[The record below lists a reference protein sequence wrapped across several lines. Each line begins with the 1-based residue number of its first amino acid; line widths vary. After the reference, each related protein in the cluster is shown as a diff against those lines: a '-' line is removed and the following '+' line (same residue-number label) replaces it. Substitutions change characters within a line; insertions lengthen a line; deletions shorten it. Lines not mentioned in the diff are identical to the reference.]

1 MFQKIYGAIF
11 ISLGFL
17 CIGLGCLGVFL
28 PVLPTTPFMLLAA
41 FFLARGSKKFH
52 RWFVSTGLY
61 KKHLNSFVE
70 SRSMTLKDKIRILS
84 TATLM
89 LALSFLLIPRW
100 PVRLVIGLCLL
111 FIYYYFFFRIR
122 TIKEGE
128 KVLTGEVKL
137 CEESRNRAET

>member
-1 MFQKIYGAIF
+1 MLKKIYGAIF

-128 KVLTGEVKL
+128 KLLTGEVNL
-137 CEESRNRAET
+137 CEESSNRAET

>member
-1 MFQKIYGAIF
+1 MLKKIYGAIF

-52 RWFVSTGLY
+52 RWFVSTGLN

-89 LALSFLLIPRW
+89 LAVSFVLIPRW

-128 KVLTGEVKL
+128 KLLTGEVNL
-137 CEESRNRAET
+137 CEESSNRAET

>member
-1 MFQKIYGAIF
+1 MLKKIYGAIF

-61 KKHLNSFVE
+61 KKHLNTFVE
-70 SRSMTLKDKIRILS
+70 SRSMTLRDKIRILS

-128 KVLTGEVKL
+128 KVLTEEVNL
-137 CEESRNRAET
+137 CDESRNRAET